1 MFKHIMIVP
10 FIIGIVIGV
19 IGVYVVKP
27 EQTVVRKY
35 PNPVEKN
42 KTIYKDKNGVCYT
55 YSSKETDCDK
65 NESRL
70 KPFPL
75 SK

>member
-1 MFKHIMIVP
+1 MFKHIVIIP
-10 FIIGIVIGV
+10 LIIGIVVGIV
-19 IGVYVVKP
+19 GVYLVKP
-27 EQTVVRKY
+27 DQKIVYKY

-55 YSSKETDCDK
+55 YSAKEKDCDK